1 MRVNGPCDDRRTNH
15 YDTTTHKSNDVRL
28 LRRLQAKC
36 FYLFKNEMKH
46 AKNQNHV

>member
-1 MRVNGPCDDRRTNH
+1 MKN
-15 YDTTTHKSNDVRL
+15 DTTTHKSNDVRL

-36 FYLFKNEMKH
+36 FYLFKNEMKP

>member
-1 MRVNGPCDDRRTNH
+1 MKN
-15 YDTTTHKSNDVRL
+15 DTTTHKSNDVRL
-28 LRRLQAKC
+28 LRRLQAKG